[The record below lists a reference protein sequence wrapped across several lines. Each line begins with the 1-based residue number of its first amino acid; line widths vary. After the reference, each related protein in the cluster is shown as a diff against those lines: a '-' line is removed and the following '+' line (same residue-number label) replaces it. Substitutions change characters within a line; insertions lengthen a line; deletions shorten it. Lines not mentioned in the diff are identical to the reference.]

1 MNPQSIKAILPL
13 RMRVMLRGAYNSLW
27 ASRHYNSWPF
37 GFFWSLFH
45 REYHTEGMKFR
56 LPFSMMPMGF
66 RSRFLFDA
74 YEAGERQLCKKYL
87 SNKDTVLELGA
98 CLGIV
103 SCVCNKILSPYETA
117 RHVVV
122 EANPKLIPWIEK
134 NRTQNHCSFA
144 IEHGMLSKS
153 SNGDFRIEQF
163 IVSGSAHT
171 TTGHLIKV
179 PVFTLDDICEKYAF
193 TPNTIVMDIEGGEID
208 FLVENVD
215 WIRHNSYFTKL
226 IVEIHPFIVGDSAV
240 EQFHAQ
246 LQKLGFVNVESVGSV
261 EAWDRQ

>member
-1 MNPQSIKAILPL
+1 
-13 RMRVMLRGAYNSLW
+13 MRVMLRGAYNSLW

-45 REYHTEGMKFR
+45 REYHTEGMKFK

-87 SNKDTVLELGA
+87 SKTDAVLELGA

-103 SCVCNKILSPYETA
+103 SCVCNKILRQHTSTN
-117 RHVVV
+117 HVVV

-134 NRTQNHCSFA
+134 NRDRNQCFFA
-144 IEHGMLSKS
+144 VEHGMLSRS

-171 TTGHLIKV
+171 TTGQLIKV
-179 PVFTLDDICEKYAF
+179 PVFTLEAICKKCAF
-193 TPNTIVMDIEGGEID
+193 VPTAIVMDIEGGEID
-208 FLVENVD
+208 FLVENTD
-215 WIRHNSYFTKL
+215 WIRLNPTFKKL
-226 IVEIHPFIVGDSAV
+226 IVEVHPFIVGHGAV

-246 LQKLGFVNVESVGSV
+246 LQTLGFVKMASIGTV
-261 EAWDRQ
+261 EAWVRE